1 MSLFLRKDISAL
13 QAEVGSD
20 QSLKR
25 ALGPVNLVALGI
37 GAIIGAGIFVLTGQA
52 AANYAGPAIVYSFI
66 LAGTACA
73 LAGLC
78 YAEFSAMIPIAGSAY
93 TYGYATLGE
102 LLAWIIGWDLILE
115 YLFAA
120 STVAVG
126 WSGYVVSFLKD
137 LGINIP
143 PQYTSA
149 PYTHSAPPDA
159 GLNVWRLF
167 TEGWSSTGAVL
178 NVPAM
183 LIVGLVTILLIIGI
197 SESASFNN
205 VVVIIKLTVVFLFI
219 GFGLAYIN
227 RENWE
232 PFIPPPAGPGKYGW
246 DGVVRGAGVIFFAY
260 IGFDAVSTAA
270 QETKNPQRDMPIGI
284 LGSLAICT
292 VLYIA
297 VALVLT
303 GIVKYTQLNVPDPIA
318 VGINAAGPGLA
329 WLRPIVKIGAIAGL
343 SSVILVMLLGQP
355 RIFYTMA
362 KDGLLPP
369 IFGKVHPR
377 FRTPYIASL
386 VTGVAAMVFAGL
398 LPIGLLGELVSIGTL
413 LAFAIVCAGVLV
425 LRYTEPER
433 PRPFRTPL
441 VPFVPALGIL
451 ACFYLMLGLPVD
463 TWARLIIWMALG
475 LAIYFLYGRRH
486 SKVQQA
492 AR

>member
-1 MSLFLRKDISAL
+1 VLTF
-13 QAEVGSD
+13 QAEANNS
-20 QSLKR
+20 
-25 ALGPVNLVALGI
+25 GPG
-37 GAIIGAGIFVLTGQA
+37 
-52 AANYAGPAIVYSFI
+52 IVYSFI

-73 LAGLC
+73 FAGLC
-78 YAEFSAMIPIAGSAY
+78 YAEFAAMIPIAGSAY

-137 LGINIP
+137 IGIVIP

-149 PYTHSAPPDA
+149 PYTHAVQTDA
-159 GLNVWRLF
+159 GFNVWRLF

-178 NVPAM
+178 NLPAM
-183 LIVGLVTILLIIGI
+183 FIVAVITILLIIGI
-197 SESASFNN
+197 SESAGFNDI
-205 VVVIIKLTVVFLFI
+205 VVIIKLTVVFLFI

-227 RENWE
+227 RENWV
-232 PFIPPPAGPGKYGW
+232 PFVPPQEGPGKFGW
-246 DGVVRGAGVIFFAY
+246 DGIVRGAGVIFFAY

-303 GIVKYTQLNVPDPIA
+303 GIVKYTNLNVPDPIA

-329 WLRPIVKIGAIAGL
+329 WLRPVVKIGAIAGL

-355 RIFYTMA
+355 RIFYSMS

-369 IFGKVHPR
+369 VFAKVHPR
-377 FRTPYIASL
+377 FRTPYVASL
-386 VTGVAAMVFAGL
+386 LTGVAAMAFAGL

-425 LRYTEPER
+425 LRYTDPTR

-441 VPFVPALGIL
+441 VPFVPIAGIL

-463 TWARLIIWMALG
+463 TWARLVIWMLLG

-486 SKVQQA
+486 SRVQA
-492 AR
+492 AASGR

>member
-25 ALGPVNLVALGI
+25 ALGPINLVALGI

-102 LLAWIIGWDLILE
+102 FVAWIIGWDLILE

-149 PYTHSAPPDA
+149 PYSHTAPPDA
-159 GLNVWRLF
+159 GFNIWRLF

-183 LIVGLVTILLIIGI
+183 IIVGLITILLIIGI
-197 SESASFNN
+197 SESASFNDVI
-205 VVVIIKLTVVFLFI
+205 VVIKLTVVFLFI

-232 PFIPPPAGPGKYGW
+232 PFVPPAAGPGKYGW
-246 DGVVRGAGVIFFAY
+246 DGILRGAGVIFFAY

-355 RIFYTMA
+355 RIFYTMSR
-362 KDGLLPP
+362 DGLLPP
-369 IFGKVHPR
+369 LFGKVHPR
-377 FRTPYIASL
+377 FRTPYVASL
-386 VTGVAAMVFAGL
+386 VTGVAAMAFAGL

-425 LRYTEPER
+425 LRYTEPDR
-433 PRPFRTPL
+433 ARPFRTPL
-441 VPFVPALGIL
+441 VPFVPVAGIA
-451 ACFYLMLGLPVD
+451 ACFYLMSGLPVD
-463 TWARLIIWMALG
+463 TWARLVVWMALG

-486 SKVQQA
+486 SKVQQG